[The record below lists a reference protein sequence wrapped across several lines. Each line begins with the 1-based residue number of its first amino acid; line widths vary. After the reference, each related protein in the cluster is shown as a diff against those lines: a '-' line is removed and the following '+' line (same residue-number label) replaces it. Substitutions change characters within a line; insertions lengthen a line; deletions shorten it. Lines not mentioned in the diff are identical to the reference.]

1 MAAIGSLPGT
11 PDLPT
16 LHARLQDLLRFLRG
30 ALAISS
36 AHTVDFYT
44 ESVWRELVDLPPET
58 VLAALRGPE
67 AEAEALEAL
76 PSREEEAGPGD
87 LQGGGA
93 GGNGAGREGTGRG
106 ERGRGGAEGDGAG
119 RTDCAPPPCAPWWNS
134 AEVAGTCVASVGS
147 E

>member
-1 MAAIGSLPGT
+1 MAALGSLPGT

-58 VLAALRGPE
+58 VLAALRGPA
-67 AEAEALEAL
+67 AEPEPEPERREAL
-76 PSREEEAGPGD
+76 PPLEEEAGPGD

-93 GGNGAGREGTGRG
+93 GRG
-106 ERGRGGAEGDGAG
+106 GRGRGGADGLRAPSVRPLVELGGSG
-119 RTDCAPPPCAPWWNS
+119 RDLCGVRETRM
-134 AEVAGTCVASVGS
+134 
-147 E
+147 